1 MNKTSLQSSASHES
15 GFVLLFSLVVSAII
29 FLVGAGIFSL
39 SFKELITSTIS
50 QESQKSI
57 FAADSG
63 VECALAADTNNN
75 AFEGEQ
81 IPFQCFGN
89 DINPSLAAGV
99 YTFNIAFIDNKTC
112 SIVQVD
118 TTGDES
124 VTVIAQGYNKC
135 SGDRGDQPVL
145 SYPGLAER
153 VYRVTFLK

>member
-1 MNKTSLQSSASHES
+1 MKKIISQPNTSYES

-63 VECALAADTNNN
+63 VECALSVDTNDNVFDGN
-75 AFEGEQ
+75 LNQFS
-81 IPFQCFGN
+81 CFGN
-89 DINPSLAAGV
+89 NINPSFDSTGV
-99 YTFNIAFIDNKTC
+99 YIFNIAFDNSSC
-112 SIVQVD
+112 SVVRVD
-118 TTGDES
+118 TNDDEK

-135 SGDRGDQPVL
+135 TGDQPVL
-145 SYPGLAER
+145 SYPGIAER
-153 VYRVTFLK
+153 VYRVTFPRLN

>member
-1 MNKTSLQSSASHES
+1 MKKNISQSNPTHES

-39 SFKELITSTIS
+39 SFKELLTSTIS

-63 VECALAADTNNN
+63 VECALAVDTADNVF
-75 AFEGEQ
+75 AGDQ
-81 IPFQCFGN
+81 VPFQCFGN

-99 YTFNIAFIDNKTC
+99 YTFNIAFADNSTC

-118 TTGDES
+118 PTADES
-124 VTVIAQGYNKC
+124 VTIIAQGYNKC